1 VAVQGRHGTSC
12 AACCP
17 ATRAPRTLDVNFY
30 PFALFNENQKPG
42 PTSERNYGVFYPNQQ
57 KVYDVEFVLSSKGG
71 NNGGLGWQDNSRS
84 RAPEA
89 THRQTAVGT
98 TGKL

>member
-1 VAVQGRHGTSC
+1 MRRVLSGNAGT
-12 AACCP
+12 P
-17 ATRAPRTLDVNFY
+17 HHPNVDVNFY

-71 NNGGLGWQDNSRS
+71 NNGGLGWQDNSR
-84 RAPEA
+84 
-89 THRQTAVGT
+89 
-98 TGKL
+98 